1 MKFKMIAATA
11 KLRKHLHF
19 HRVQS
24 SIWAYVTIIL
34 GQVTLHRHLHHQ
46 EKPYD
51 PTLAIVLLTPYI
63 SLNRLIS
70 NSKDSH
76 NLPGSSI
83 PNHNNV
89 PTVLN
94 LFEEKLS
101 FFFLIRTRSST
112 IVKSFLFPLF
122 MKIYKQLEVSKWE
135 PNDLFFKLLGI
146 FGFKPPWCVCHLNI
160 LLHELSYTVSFLC
173 LLSSLN
179 HEGFVQL
186 V

>member
-1 MKFKMIAATA
+1 MITA
-11 KLRKHLHF
+11 RAQLRKHLHF

-34 GQVTLHRHLHHQ
+34 GQVTLHCHLHRQ

-51 PTLAIVLLTPYI
+51 PNLAIVLLTPYI

-76 NLPGSSI
+76 NLPGPSI

-89 PTVLN
+89 PTVLTS
-94 LFEEKLS
+94 LL
-101 FFFLIRTRSST
+101 FFLIRTRSST

-135 PNDLFFKLLGI
+135 PNGFFKLLGT

-160 LLHELSYTVSFLC
+160 LLHELSYKVSLLC
-173 LLSSLN
+173 LLGRYGIRL
-179 HEGFVQL
+179 F
-186 V
+186 